1 LTGFFFLVA
10 ITSDASSS
18 YRRLCRWSS
27 SGEQREKSRRYGRST
42 IILSPMLTSLAD
54 HARPYLQTLH
64 GESKDYTYI
73 NAVEV
78 DGFTRK
84 AEFIVTEWPKQST
97 IDSFW
102 TLIYDHSCHT
112 VVNLSNQGNPRH
124 YPTFIHN

>member
-1 LTGFFFLVA
+1 MSWLFHVSILTDICDD
-10 ITSDASSS
+10 IT
-18 YRRLCRWSS
+18 
-27 SGEQREKSRRYGRST
+27 
-42 IILSPMLTSLAD
+42 LAD

-84 AEFIVTEWPKQST
+84 AEFIVTEWPKQQT

-102 TLIYDHSCHT
+102 TLVFDHSCHT
-112 VVNLSNQGNPRH
+112 VVNLTNHSSDKVVFLQ
-124 YPTFIHN
+124 